1 MMNFYI
7 CKIIL
12 NYHNNTQL
20 DELNLVHLNT
30 QTIEPMIKKTILT
43 QRITF
48 IILSPQIVNII
59 QISNLMK
66 IFVDHIILTMDVSV
80 VCSL

>member
-1 MMNFYI
+1 MNTLFALPYVGI
-7 CKIIL
+7 SDDEFLHKIIQNDFEL
-12 NYHNNTQL
+12 PQQHTFNQL

-48 IILSPQIVNII
+48 IIVFPQILFNSAI
-59 QISNLMK
+59 
-66 IFVDHIILTMDVSV
+66 
-80 VCSL
+80 